1 MRKKTKGQKVAASSP
16 RQHDILCLAKQH
28 GRVEVDGLAAH
39 FDVTPQTIRRDLNEL
54 CEDGQLQRVHGGAVF
69 PTGAANY
76 AYEQR
81 RQISADGKQRIGAR
95 AAALIPDRSSVILNI
110 GTTTEQVANALLR
123 HEEILVVT
131 NNINVANILRE
142 SPTAEV
148 IIAGGRVRRSDGG
161 VIGEATMDFMK
172 QFRVDFA
179 VIGASAIDLDG
190 TILDYDYREVRV
202 AQEIMRHARQTI
214 LVADRMK
221 FERRAPIRIGSLGDV
236 DMFVTDEPP
245 PPSVATLCR
254 DSGVRVEVATDVPA
268 VAVPDSPRVA

>member
-1 MRKKTKGQKVAASSP
+1 MRKKMKGPKVAASTP
-16 RQHDILCLAKQH
+16 RQHDILRLAKQH
-28 GRVEVDGLAAH
+28 GRVEVDGLATH

-54 CEDGQLQRVHGGAVF
+54 CEGGQLHRVHGGAVF

-81 RQISADGKQRIGAR
+81 RQISSDGKQRIGAR

-142 SPTAEV
+142 SPNAEV
-148 IIAGGRVRRSDGG
+148 IIAGGRVRSSDGG
-161 VIGEATMDFMK
+161 VIGEATMDFMR

-190 TILDYDYREVRV
+190 TVLDYDYREVRV
-202 AQEIMRHARQTI
+202 AQEIMRHARKTI

-221 FERRAPIRIGSLGDV
+221 FERRAPIRIGSLSDV
-236 DMFVTDEPP
+236 DVFVTDEPP
-245 PPSVATLCR
+245 PPSVVALCR
-254 DSGVRVEVATDVPA
+254 DSGVQVEVAADMP
-268 VAVPDSPRVA
+268 VAAETEAPRVA